1 MTKIK
6 LNQLEMLVAAVDAGS
21 FSAAGAELGCTQSR
35 ISHGIAEL
43 ERSVGA
49 KLLIRSRTGCVPTHA
64 GQQVLASA
72 RQMLK
77 IADGVA
83 RTVCREAEVSG
94 QVQVACIRSASTHL
108 LPHAVEALAGAFPGI
123 HVEIHDGCHDYGEV
137 TAMVEQGL
145 AHVGITRTPV
155 GEHLVSRPYV
165 CDQYVVI
172 APACTE
178 LKSPVC
184 WKQLLHLPFIHI
196 QQPGAMWI
204 VEQCRAAGF
213 EQRPARRLAS
223 ESGILALVGRGLG
236 YTVLPR
242 LAAFPDIAE
251 TKVLELPF
259 PAMRHLTV
267 FAKPPVARTKIVKTV
282 VEFILD
288 KRVIQKTDAWRA
300 GAVRIS

>member
-43 ERSVGA
+43 ERNVGA
-49 KLLIRSRTGCVPTHA
+49 TLLIRSRTGCVPTHA

-72 RQMLK
+72 RQMLN

-83 RTVCREAEVSG
+83 RAVCREAEING
-94 QVQVACIRSASTHL
+94 QVQVACVRSASTHL
-108 LPHAVEALAGAFPGI
+108 LPYAVEALAKAFPGI
-123 HVEIHDGCHDYGEV
+123 NVEIHDGCHDYGEV
-137 TAMVEQGL
+137 TAMIEQGF
-145 AHVGITRTPV
+145 AHIGITRTPV
-155 GEHLVSRPYV
+155 GEHLMSRPYV
-165 CDQYVVI
+165 YDPYVVI
-172 APACTE
+172 APACAE

-184 WKQLLHLPFIHI
+184 WNELSLLPFIHI

-223 ESGILALVGRGLG
+223 EGGILALISRGLG

-242 LAAFPDIAE
+242 LAAFPDIAA
-251 TKVLELPF
+251 TKILELPF
-259 PAMRHLTV
+259 PAKRYLTV
-267 FAKPPVARTKIVKTV
+267 FAKPAVARSKVVKTV
-282 VEFILD
+282 IQFILD
-288 KRVIQKTDAWRA
+288 KRLIQKTDAWRA
-300 GAVRIS
+300 GAIGIS